1 MKQEKETSN
10 HEIERLRKL
19 DKIQIQAVPD
29 KEKEIRRLTTITEKE
44 KERVEQ
50 MKSQVIE
57 LQAENKNMND
67 MNTIT
72 TKVNNQVL
80 IKTMEKEKG
89 IKQILVTDNTAMKM
103 EIQKLMS
110 EIQREQSEQKEGNKE
125 TERLKTEIRK
135 MKSEQEK
142 HKKQVSTEQN
152 NDKKKLI
159 QISNEKTNLKK
170 QVITLKHLNIK
181 LEKQIMSSKE
191 QTEKENNV
199 GTVIGEQDETSEKVG
214 NRQALKGTGKQKD
227 EAIYVIECIGKTIN
241 ETKLREL
248 IKQDGGLS
256 KLEIRKSAEGTENNV
271 EIAYFETKDQATT
284 ATETL
289 NKSK

>member
-10 HEIERLRKL
+10 HEIETLREL

-50 MKSQVIE
+50 MKSQIIE

-125 TERLKTEIRK
+125 TERIKTEIRK

-159 QISNEKTNLKK
+159 EISNEKANLEK
-170 QVITLKHLNIK
+170 QVIT
-181 LEKQIMSSKE
+181 
-191 QTEKENNV
+191 
-199 GTVIGEQDETSEKVG
+199 
-214 NRQALKGTGKQKD
+214 
-227 EAIYVIECIGKTIN
+227 
-241 ETKLREL
+241 
-248 IKQDGGLS
+248 
-256 KLEIRKSAEGTENNV
+256 
-271 EIAYFETKDQATT
+271 
-284 ATETL
+284 
-289 NKSK
+289 